1 MGQRFNATDLG
12 DMEVVNASSKSLD
25 RHIEALESKV
35 DEQELEI
42 KHLKKQLNKKPTV
55 ITQAE
60 YDRVCKL
67 LQECYNES
75 LPF

>member
-1 MGQRFNATDLG
+1 MGQRYNATDLG
-12 DMEVVNASSKSLD
+12 DMEVVNSASKNLD
-25 RHIEALESKV
+25 RHIEALETKV

>member
-1 MGQRFNATDLG
+1 MGQRFNADDLG
-12 DMEVVNASSKSLD
+12 DMEVVNSASINLD
-25 RHIEALESKV
+25 RHIEALENKV
-35 DEQELEI
+35 DEQDIEI
-42 KHLKKQLNKKPTV
+42 EHLKKQLRKKPTV

-67 LQECYNES
+67 LQECYDEL